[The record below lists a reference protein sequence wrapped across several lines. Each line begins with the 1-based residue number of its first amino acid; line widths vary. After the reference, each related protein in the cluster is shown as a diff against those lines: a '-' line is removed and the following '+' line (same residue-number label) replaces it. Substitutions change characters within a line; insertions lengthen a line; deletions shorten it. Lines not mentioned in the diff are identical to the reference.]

1 MKMKEWITR
10 IGYFLL
16 APFLLL
22 LEGML
27 WLFIGIPLWVLEKW
41 RYTAQCL
48 RYPPPPGGMYG
59 NLARAY
65 KNRPDRPD
73 TPDREI

>member
-1 MKMKEWITR
+1 MKEWITR

-22 LEGML
+22 LEGVL
-27 WLFIGIPLWVLEKW
+27 WLFIGIPLRLWEKW

-59 NLARAY
+59 NMARAY
-65 KNRPDRPD
+65 KEKNHADRSQGPDVL
-73 TPDREI
+73 

>member
-1 MKMKEWITR
+1 MKDLFLS

-16 APFLLL
+16 VPFLLL
-22 LEGML
+22 LEGLL
-27 WLFIGIPLWVLEKW
+27 WLFIGIPLRLCEKW

-59 NLARAY
+59 NMARAY
-65 KNRPDRPD
+65 KNRPDR
-73 TPDREI
+73 EK